1 MAMSSLMFDYTR
13 FYVLDTD
20 FTIKLDYFSGKA
32 QNTKVSTTMNVP
44 KMFET
49 HFCKKHKGA
58 FIYYVTPKFMFLTPP
73 PPPNHAPSRL

>member
-20 FTIKLDYFSGKA
+20 FTIELDYFSGKA

-49 HFCKKHKGA
+49 HFVRNIRKLSLAHFFKKYKN
-58 FIYYVTPKFMFLTPP
+58 VEP
-73 PPPNHAPSRL
+73 R

>member
-44 KMFET
+44 KMFE
-49 HFCKKHKGA
+49 
-58 FIYYVTPKFMFLTPP
+58 IL
-73 PPPNHAPSRL
+73 

>member
-20 FTIKLDYFSGKA
+20 FTIELDYFSGKA

-49 HFCKKHKGA
+49 HSFKKYKN
-58 FIYYVTPKFMFLTPP
+58 VQP
-73 PPPNHAPSRL
+73 R